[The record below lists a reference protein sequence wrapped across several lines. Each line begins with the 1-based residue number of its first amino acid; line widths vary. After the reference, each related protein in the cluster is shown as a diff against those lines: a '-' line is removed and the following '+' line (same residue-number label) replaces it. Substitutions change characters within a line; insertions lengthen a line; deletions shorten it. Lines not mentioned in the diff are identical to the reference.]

1 MKIAL
6 LGDIH
11 ANLPALQAVLSHA
24 QSQHAEVIWN
34 VGDSVGYGPFPNQV
48 LDLLQEKDILS
59 ILGNYDLKA
68 LAFPAKEAKW
78 RKKKHPLKLLAFQY
92 TWQTLRPDN
101 RAYLQSLPEHRRL
114 RLMEKDILL
123 IHASPVSAR
132 EYISHKTSQ
141 SRLRQLALA
150 AAADICVCG
159 HSHPPFTTTV
169 QGVCFINT
177 GSVGRPDDGD
187 PRACYALLE
196 LKQDAME
203 VTHHR
208 VAYEVQRTVDAI
220 RQQHLPPAFAEMFLQ
235 GRNLLDIEKN

>member
-11 ANLPALQAVLSHA
+11 ANLPALQAVLAHA
-24 QSQHAEVIWN
+24 TSLQVETAWN

-59 ILGNYDLKA
+59 ILGNYDLKT

-78 RKKKHPLKLLAFQY
+78 RKKKHPLKLLAFQWA
-92 TWQTLRPDN
+92 WQTLRPDN
-101 RAYLQSLPEHRRL
+101 RSYLQSLPEQRRL
-114 RLMEKDILL
+114 KLMAKDILL
-123 IHASPVSAR
+123 THASPASNK
-132 EYISHKTSQ
+132 EYINSQ
-141 SRLRQLALA
+141 TPKSRLRQLALA
-150 AAADICVCG
+150 AAADICICG
-159 HSHPPFTTTV
+159 HSHQPFIATID
-169 QGVCFINT
+169 GVCFINT

-196 LKQDAME
+196 LEEDSLG

-208 VAYEVQRTVDAI
+208 VAYDVQRTVDAVL
-220 RQQHLPPAFAEMFLQ
+220 QQNLPPAFAEMFLK
-235 GRNLLDIEKN
+235 GRSLIDIEKN